1 MAFQFQNSIFMEG
14 IALKASKK
22 SITVKIAKPR
32 NNVVR
37 SLAYGLGSAEG
48 RHGDFKP
55 QKAQITR
62 NLARPG
68 RYLTK
73 SPEEKSK

>member
-62 NLARPG
+62 NLARSG
-68 RYLTK
+68 SGLINK
-73 SPEEKSK
+73 EKEAQK